1 MFGEVLSYTTLI
13 VAIPTLVVLMVI
25 GVARPIEKKQ

>member
-13 VAIPTLVVLMVI
+13 AAIPTLVVLMVI